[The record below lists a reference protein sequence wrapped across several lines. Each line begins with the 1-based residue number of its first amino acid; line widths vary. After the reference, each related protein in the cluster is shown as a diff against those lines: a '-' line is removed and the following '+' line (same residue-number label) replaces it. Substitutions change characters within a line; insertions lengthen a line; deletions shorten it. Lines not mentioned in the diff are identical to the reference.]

1 MKKLILSLSILISI
15 GVNAQTPT
23 LTQSNHAPT
32 SYTYASFN
40 CDTAAANTSF
50 LPGNSG
56 NGVMWNFTGLVTT
69 TVTNNFTSSTYTDSQ
84 HAPANYSVTSGGN
97 TSYYQSKVDSLNLI
111 AATAVINGL
120 NVTLNYTTPAVL
132 AKYPMNYSDNVN
144 TNTAG
149 NINGSGSFTGNCDVT
164 YDAVGNMLLPLRT
177 FGNITRLKTIQ
188 TYTYNL
194 APLYT
199 GDVKTETCDYYFIS
213 SSRVP
218 ILSVSTTTLN
228 NNDLMNPGNSVSN
241 QVQKFITVL
250 KDYQYV
256 GIQELEKNKIEVNTF
271 PNPATNH
278 ITFSTTSKDAV
289 KVIVT
294 DINGKTITTESFE
307 MGNAKLNVSNLSAGM
322 YLYNVLNKN
331 NEVLARDKFNVT
343 K

>member
-1 MKKLILSLSILISI
+1 MKRLILSLSILLSI
-15 GVNAQTPT
+15 GVRAQTPT

-32 SYTYASFN
+32 SYTYASLN

-56 NGVMWNFTGLVTT
+56 NGVLWMFPIVTT
-69 TVTNNFTSSTYTDSQ
+69 TVTNTFTSSVNSNTLF
-84 HAPANYSVTSGGN
+84 APANYSLAASGGN
-97 TSYYQSKVDSLNLI
+97 NTYYQSIIDSLKLI
-111 AATAVINGL
+111 AATASINGV

-132 AKYPMNYSDNVN
+132 ATYPMNFSNNVN

-164 YDAVGNMLLPLRT
+164 YDAVGTLAIPSRT
-177 FGNITRLKTIQ
+177 FANVSRLKTIQ

-194 APLYT
+194 APLFD
-199 GDVKTETCDYYFIS
+199 GNVKTITYDYYAIS
-213 SSRVP
+213 LSRVP

-228 NNDLMNPGNSVSN
+228 HTDHMTPSNSINN
-241 QVQKFITVL
+241 QVQKFVSVL
-250 KDYQYV
+250 KGYEFV
-256 GIQELEKNKIEVNTF
+256 GIQELEKNKIEVSTF
-271 PNPATNH
+271 PNPANTY
-278 ITFSTTSKDAV
+278 ITFSTTSKEAI
-289 KVIVT
+289 KVIVMDMT
-294 DINGKTITTESFE
+294 GKTITTEPFE

-322 YLYNVLNKN
+322 YLYNILNKN